1 VLKGRLKM
9 KTIAALVTSL
19 LFTLS
24 FSSFAAEKKSAE
36 TCKTQAI
43 SEAKNSWPSIVI
55 MMTGRELM
63 AISPRWQ
70 KSKTRKTNHNISM
83 YCRYG
88 NIYKGK
94 YRMRFI
100 FLNDCTLM
108 GEEIIEYANP

>member
-1 VLKGRLKM
+1 M

-43 SEAKNSWPSIVI
+43 SEAKK
-55 MMTGRELM
+55 LM
-63 AISPRWQ
+63 AFYSDNDDRAGIDGHVTPLAKIQNPENRSQYFDVLQAW
-70 KSKTRKTNHNISM
+70 
-83 YCRYG
+83 G

-108 GEEIIEYANP
+108 GDEILEYANP

>member
-1 VLKGRLKM
+1 M

-43 SEAKNSWPSIVI
+43 SEAKKLLVFIVI
-55 MMTGRELM
+55 MMTGRKLRPCHPQ
-63 AISPRWQ
+63 AKRQNPQNRSQYFDVLQAW
-70 KSKTRKTNHNISM
+70 
-83 YCRYG
+83 G

-108 GEEIIEYANP
+108 GEEILEYANP